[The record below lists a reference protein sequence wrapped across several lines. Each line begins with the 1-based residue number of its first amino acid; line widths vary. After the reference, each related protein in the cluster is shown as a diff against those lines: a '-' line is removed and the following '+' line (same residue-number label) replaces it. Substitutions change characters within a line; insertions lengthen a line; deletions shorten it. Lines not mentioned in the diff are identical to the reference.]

1 MNGKS
6 KCKILKDIRRQIA
19 RENDIDLVI
28 SECKYQGD
36 CAGTCPKCESEV
48 RYLEQELRKR
58 QQMGKA
64 VAVAGIA
71 AALVVTSAG
80 CVLNQTGG
88 SPLPDPETTQHQ
100 DMGMIIAPTT
110 TLPDPMGVPPLPTET
125 TIPELM
131 GEPAPDM
138 GDIPGGIP
146 EETTA
151 PTEPI
156 DSRLPPYNND
166 DTMGYVR

>member
-19 RENDIDLVI
+19 HENDIDLVI

-80 CVLNQTGG
+80 CTLTQTGG
-88 SPLPDPETTQHQ
+88 DPLPNPQTTQQ
-100 DMGMIIAPTT
+100 TT
-110 TLPDPMGVPPLPTET
+110 TLLDPMGVPPLPTET

-131 GEPAPDM
+131 GEPVPDM